1 MRKVTIPSHSVLAL
15 LDRELRMKGIQPV
28 YIWNVYFDTVKRKT
42 EAGILLHS
50 FTGESF
56 PFPTELHPFVG
67 ILGFI
72 NGKEPGEGTI
82 PLHIAVPK
90 EAETLSI
97 AYIVEGIYKGDFSEA
112 QVQKGKVLKEEKELL
127 GLKLVHQ
134 YVVTEK
140 DLEEKS
146 YEISV
151 IETRVI
157 SEES

>member
-50 FTGESF
+50 FSGETF
-56 PFPTELHPFVG
+56 PFPSELHPFVG
-67 ILGFI
+67 VLGFI

-90 EAETLSI
+90 EGDVLSI
-97 AYIVEGIYKGDFSEA
+97 AYIVEGVYKGDFSEA
-112 QVQKGKVLKEEKELL
+112 EIKKGKVMKGEKELQ

-134 YVVTEK
+134 YVATGK
-140 DLEEKS
+140 DLEE
-146 YEISV
+146 
-151 IETRVI
+151 
-157 SEES
+157 